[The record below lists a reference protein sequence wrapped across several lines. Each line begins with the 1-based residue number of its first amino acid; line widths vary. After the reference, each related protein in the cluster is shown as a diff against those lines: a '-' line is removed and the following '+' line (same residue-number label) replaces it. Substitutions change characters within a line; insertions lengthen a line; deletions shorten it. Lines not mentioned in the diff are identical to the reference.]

1 MRNIISR
8 TFNTN
13 FVTCLVYD
21 NSKVVTAIVSVPVGF
36 NTSEQAE
43 RYIRKNNLVSG
54 KLISVESIEKVSATY
69 GMEESTFIAHA
80 KPFEERSKETRNLVT
95 KNVTGLVGELLY
107 MSENHTIERKVISVP
122 KSYEKKLDAYARLA
136 AQSFGKGI
144 TIENVKTIT
153 SLFGMTEQEFV
164 KLGRPMKDNLHFVDE
179 K

>member
-13 FVTCLVYD
+13 FVTCLAYD
-21 NSKVVTAIVSVPVGF
+21 NSKVVSAIVSVPAGF

-54 KLISVESIEKVSATY
+54 KLISVEKIEKVSATY
-69 GMEESTFIAHA
+69 GMEESTFIANA

-95 KNVTGLVGELLY
+95 KNVSGLVGELLY
-107 MSENHTIERKVISVP
+107 MTENHTIERKTVAVP
-122 KSYEKKLDAYARLA
+122 KAYEKKLDAFARIA
-136 AQSFGKGI
+136 AQDFGKGI
-144 TIENVKTIT
+144 TVENVKTVT

-164 KLGRPMKDNLHFVDE
+164 KLARPMRDNLHFADE